1 MAIKKSRGEEIYKM
15 KFGGDVEEIC
25 SDEQFREA
33 VSSPGVKA
41 IYSVNGRS
49 FHWNYTSM

>member
-33 VSSPGVKA
+33 VSSPGVKRKKF
-41 IYSVNGRS
+41 IL
-49 FHWNYTSM
+49 